1 MPPSKAKAALV
12 ATRRREMLLMKIQGR
27 TAAQIAEH
35 FGISPATARS
45 DLSRACKKAKD
56 LEVQDAEL
64 YRYVQGARLE
74 TLLRAVMP
82 AAIGARLLFGD
93 EEAEEP
99 LDDPMVDLKANEQ
112 ARKIIADITDLFGLK
127 VPVRTEI
134 SGPDGGAIPFNGG
147 ELAELNALISIADR
161 DNAAI
166 PPFDRDQ
173 DDEEEDVLEGDE
185 DDDDDSDT

>member
-1 MPPSKAKAALV
+1 MPPSKAKQASV
-12 ATRRREMLLMKIQGR
+12 AQRRSEMLIMKIQGR

-45 DLSRACKKAKD
+45 DLSRAIKKAHD
-56 LEVQDAEL
+56 LEVQDAQL

-82 AAIGARLLFGD
+82 LAVGQDD
-93 EEAEEP
+93 E
-99 LDDPMVDLKANEQ
+99 VDLKAHEQ

-134 SGPDGGAIPFNGG
+134 SGPDGGAIPFSSG
-147 ELAELNALISIADR
+147 EAAEVMALIDISDRENAEIPTIDPDAD
-161 DNAAI
+161 
-166 PPFDRDQ
+166 F
-173 DDEEEDVLEGDE
+173 DE
-185 DDDDDSDT
+185 DDDEEVDLEDLDDGEDDDG